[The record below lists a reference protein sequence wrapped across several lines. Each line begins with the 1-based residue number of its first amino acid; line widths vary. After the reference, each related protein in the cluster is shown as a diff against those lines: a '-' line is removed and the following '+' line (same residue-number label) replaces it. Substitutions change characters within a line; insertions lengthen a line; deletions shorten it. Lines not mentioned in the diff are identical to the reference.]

1 MVQLLE
7 ETLGIAKSELGARAR
22 ARAAQTTR
30 DARRN
35 GTRDACRYTMRFS
48 P

>member
-22 ARAAQTTR
+22 AAQTTR

-35 GTRDACRYTMRFS
+35 GARDVCRYTTRFS